1 VTDICFIYLP
11 HPYLRRPSAQLPMG
25 ILMLAAMIQRDGR
38 YSVAVRNYTSMSME
52 QAVADLPEARI
63 YGITITSMEIPYA
76 LEFAEAIKGKYP
88 EAKVIVGGPGTL
100 TPDLLQSPCIDM
112 AVRGEA
118 EKAIFDIIDYF
129 LNGHII
135 PRRYALARD
144 VIDLD
149 DLPYP
154 AREMLDGSLG
164 GDVFAYN
171 KRYEGDQSTVILS
184 SRGCPYNC
192 AFCAAPALTS
202 TVRYRSVDSVIGEMR
217 YVIAKYG
224 IRQFRF
230 SDDLFTSNKQRVLD
244 MCKEIKW
251 LDVAWRVSAR
261 VKPLD
266 EEMLVAMKGAGCKE
280 LSFGIESFDDD
291 VLSLLSKRA
300 TADDNVRALQ
310 LCDEVG
316 MGARMLLMIG
326 TPGQTPETI
335 RLNKYY
341 ISRVPHTIVSCTA
354 FVPIPGSDVWYKPDK
369 YGVEILSRDMRDY
382 NFYFFGPDGMN
393 DLKPVI
399 KLKDRPLDEFVQ
411 ESAEFRQ
418 WLFER
423 EDVNR
428 G

>member
-1 VTDICFIYLP
+1 MTDICFIYLP
-11 HPYLRRPSAQLPMG
+11 HPYLRRPKAQLPMG

-38 YSVAVRNYTSMSME
+38 YSVIVRNYTAYTLE
-52 QAVADLPEARI
+52 NAIADLSEARI

-88 EAKVIVGGPGTL
+88 KAKVIVGGPGTL
-100 TPDLLQSPCIDM
+100 ETDQLQSLFIDM
-112 AVRGEA
+112 IVAGEA
-118 EKAIFDIIDYF
+118 DNEICNIMECFFNGGCSLNSCYAIPPD
-129 LNGHII
+129 
-135 PRRYALARD
+135 
-144 VIDLD
+144 DLD
-149 DLPYP
+149 VLPYP
-154 AREMLDGSLG
+154 ARELLDGPMG

-171 KRYEGDQSTVILS
+171 RRYEGDQSTVILS
-184 SRGCPYNC
+184 SRGCPYSC
-192 AFCAAPALTS
+192 AFCAAPALAS

-230 SDDLFTSNKQRVLD
+230 SDDLFTANKQRVLD

-261 VKPLD
+261 VNPLD
-266 EEMLVAMKGAGCKE
+266 YDMLVAMKEAGCKE

-316 MGARMLLMIG
+316 MGARMLLMVG

-341 ISRVPHTIVSCTA
+341 ISKVPHTIVSCTA
-354 FVPIPGSDVWYKPDK
+354 FVPIPGSDVWRDPDK

-382 NFYFFGPDGMN
+382 NFYFFGPDGMT
-393 DLKPVI
+393 DMKPVI
-399 KLKDRPLDEFVQ
+399 KLKDRPLDEFVH
-411 ESAEFRQ
+411 ESTEFRQ

-423 EDVNR
+423 GDVNR

>member
-1 VTDICFIYLP
+1 MTDICFIYLP
-11 HPYLRRPSAQLPMG
+11 HPYLRRPEAQLPMG

-38 YSVAVRNYTSMSME
+38 YSVMVKNYSSAKPWE
-52 QAVADLPEARI
+52 AIDLPEARI
-63 YGITITSMEIPYA
+63 YGITITSMEIPLA
-76 LEFAEAIKGKYP
+76 LMFARMIKEQYP
-88 EAKVIVGGPGTL
+88 KAKIIVGGPGTL
-100 TPDLLQSPCIDM
+100 TSDLLQSPCIDM
-112 AVRGEA
+112 VIKGEA
-118 EKAIFDIIDYF
+118 DYEIKHIFNMLIS
-129 LNGHII
+129 
-135 PRRYALARD
+135 
-144 VIDLD
+144 
-149 DLPYP
+149 DLPIREYQCKPPQDLNALPCP
-154 AREMLDGSLG
+154 ARELIDGPMG

-171 KRYEGDQSTVILS
+171 KRYSGDQSTVILS
-184 SRGCPYNC
+184 SRGCPFNC

-217 YVIAKYG
+217 YVVSKYG

-230 SDDLFTSNKQRVLD
+230 SDDLFTANKQRVLD

-261 VKPLD
+261 VNPLD
-266 EEMLVAMKGAGCKE
+266 YDMLVAMKEAGCKE

-300 TADDNVRALQ
+300 TAKDNIRALH

-316 MGARMLLMIG
+316 IGARMLLMVG

-335 RLNKYY
+335 RLNKFY
-341 ISRVPHTIVSCTA
+341 ISRVPHTIVSCTS
-354 FVPIPGSDVWYKPDK
+354 FVPIPGSDVWYNPDK

-382 NFYFFGPDGMN
+382 NFYFFGPDGMT
-393 DLKPVI
+393 DMKPVI
-399 KLKDRPLDEFVQ
+399 KLKDRPLDEFVH
-411 ESAEFRQ
+411 ESTEFRR